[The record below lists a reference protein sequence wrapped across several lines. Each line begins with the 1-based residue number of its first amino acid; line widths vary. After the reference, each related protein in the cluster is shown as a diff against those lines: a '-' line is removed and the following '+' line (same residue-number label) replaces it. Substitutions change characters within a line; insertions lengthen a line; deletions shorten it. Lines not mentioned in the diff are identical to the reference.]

1 MAKTGRYMYNER
13 QPQQQTTTITAKQAS
28 KARQRRHHSE
38 THLSALNNV
47 FDFFQSLVVFVNF
60 CNKNTYKKGR
70 YKRITLFLRQRSV
83 CLTCDRTC
91 KSLQLTS
98 FPSYKSITH
107 LPAAFQFLVPSLV
120 LYTTTA
126 CTKYQLFVITCVA
139 IPVLPMRQNL

>member
-70 YKRITLFLRQRSV
+70 YKRTKELLCFYDNVQCALRV
-83 CLTCDRTC
+83 
-91 KSLQLTS
+91 
-98 FPSYKSITH
+98 
-107 LPAAFQFLVPSLV
+107 
-120 LYTTTA
+120 TA
-126 CTKYQLFVITCVA
+126 HANHF
-139 IPVLPMRQNL
+139 N